1 MKKNYLLFAALF
13 VSTILSA
20 QDAFWSVTNY
30 KGAFP
35 ITDNTPATDW
45 TSGWSNFDPE
55 NTVYPATTSTV
66 STDITANTTWS
77 GVVLL
82 QNKVYVKNNATL
94 TIAPGTIIRGDK
106 LTQATLII
114 TRGAKLIA
122 NATASS
128 PIVFTSNEAV
138 GSRNEGDWGGIVL
151 LGLAKNNQPGGVAN
165 IEGIVPTTDTQFGG
179 NFDTDNSGI
188 IKYVRIEF
196 AGIALE
202 PNKEVNGI
210 TFGSVGSGT
219 LVDNV
224 QVSFSGDDSFEWFGG
239 TVNCKHLIAY
249 RGLDDDFDTDFGYR
263 GKVQFFLSIRD
274 KDLFDAPGDSNS
286 FESDNDAAGS
296 TAQPK
301 TAPIFSNGTI
311 VGPKGNGTIALPT
324 GEKFEKS
331 FRLRRNTATSVFNTL
346 TTGWEKGLSIEGT
359 PVVNNV
365 NGDTLVFAYN
375 NTVNY
380 ANNTNTIYNAGTP
393 TTAAASTAAFYNSF
407 WGADGNDSTQT
418 LAQVNWVNLFT
429 ALGTT
434 PDARLAAGSV
444 AGSGANFMNAKF
456 YSVAVPTTSTA
467 SYTYCAGA
475 TASALT
481 ANASLG
487 NSLRWYT
494 QATGGA
500 FTTTAPTPSTTAVG
514 SFTYYVSQANV
525 NNDESQRIAI
535 TVTITAPNV
544 TPLFTQV
551 TSICSGASLSALP
564 TSSSNNVTGVW
575 SPILNNTQTT
585 LYTFTPNAGQCA
597 TQSTMTITVNA
608 NPSAIVNNTGNLTFC
623 QGGSV
628 ILSSSS
634 ASGNVWSN
642 GATNQSIVVNT
653 SGNYTV
659 TVTNSN
665 GCSTTSQV
673 TVTTV
678 IQNVTPYFSQVAPIC
693 EGASLNSLPGN
704 SLNNITG
711 VWSPLPNNT
720 QTTTYTFTPDL
731 GQQCAT
737 QANLTITVN
746 PNPNA
751 VINYSSALNFCQGG
765 NIVLT
770 SSSLTG
776 NLWSNGATSQSITVN
791 NSGIYTVS
799 VTNSNGCI
807 GNSQPITVNVS
818 SAPTPT
824 VTASSFQACT
834 GQTITLTS
842 TSGDSYVWSNGATTQ
857 SITVN
862 AGGSYD
868 VTTTN
873 SDACNGVG
881 TSSPVILTF
890 NTVSPTVSASAT
902 QACLGEVITLT
913 STLADSYTWS
923 NGATTQS
930 IDVTSSG
937 SYDVT
942 TTNSNTCNGIGTSSP
957 VTVSFNAV
965 YPTVTSSATQACS
978 GEAVTLTASSADS
991 YLWSN
996 NETTQTIQV
1005 STSGNYSVVTTN
1017 SNACLGVGSSNSIAV
1032 DFTPTPTA
1040 DGTMTLAG
1048 NIATFTNTSTGATS
1062 YSWDFGDFTNSSAT
1076 APTHA
1081 YAVNGTY
1088 TVVLTAINGNCT
1100 DTTVFIVDVTVG
1112 LNELASSSNLTIF
1125 PNPASETVNV
1135 SFQQN
1140 TNDLI
1145 QIELIDA
1152 TGRVIAQ
1159 ESSLEIGTNN
1169 VSFEVTNLSS
1179 GFYTVRLTNSNG
1191 SENQKLMIQ
1200 K

>member
-1 MKKNYLLFAALF
+1 MKKSYLLCAALLA
-13 VSTILSA
+13 STMLSA

-35 ITDNTPATDW
+35 VTDNTPATDW

-55 NTVYPATTSTV
+55 NTVYPATITTASA
-66 STDITANTTWS
+66 DITTNTTWS
-77 GVVLL
+77 GVVKL
-82 QNKVYVKNNATL
+82 QNKIYVKNNATL

-122 NATASS
+122 DGTASN

-138 GSRNEGDWGGIVL
+138 GARNEGDWGGVVM

-188 IKYVRIEF
+188 VRYVRIEF

-219 LVDNV
+219 IVDNV

-274 KDLFDAPGDSNS
+274 KDMFDAPGDSNS

-311 VGPKGNGTIALPT
+311 VGPKGNGTIALPI

-359 PVVNNV
+359 AVVNNV
-365 NGDTLVFAYN
+365 NGDTLVFAHN

-380 ANNTNTIYNAGTP
+380 ANNTNTIFNTGTSGG
-393 TTAAASTAAFYNSF
+393 AASNAAFYNSF

-418 LAQVNWVNLFT
+418 IAQINWVNLFP
-429 ALGTT
+429 ALGVT
-434 PDARLAAGSV
+434 PDARLGASSV

-456 YSVAVPTTSTA
+456 YSVAIPTTSAA

-487 NSLRWYT
+487 NTLRWYT
-494 QATGGA
+494 QATGGT
-500 FTTTAPTPSTTAVG
+500 FTTTAPTPSTTSAG
-514 SFTYYVSQANV
+514 TFTYYVSQANV

-535 TVTITAPNV
+535 T
-544 TPLFTQV
+544 
-551 TSICSGASLSALP
+551 
-564 TSSSNNVTGVW
+564 
-575 SPILNNTQTT
+575 
-585 LYTFTPNAGQCA
+585 
-597 TQSTMTITVNA
+597 ITVNA
-608 NPSAIVNNTGNLTFC
+608 LPATPIVTANGATTFC
-623 QGGSV
+623 TGGSV
-628 ILSSSS
+628 DLSSS
-634 ASGNVWSN
+634 AATGNVWSTT
-642 GATNQSIVVNT
+642 ATTATISVTT
-653 SGNYTV
+653 SGSYTV
-659 TVTNSN
+659 TVTDVN
-665 GCSTTSQV
+665 GC
-673 TVTTV
+673 
-678 IQNVTPYFSQVAPIC
+678 A
-693 EGASLNSLPGN
+693 
-704 SLNNITG
+704 
-711 VWSPLPNNT
+711 
-720 QTTTYTFTPDL
+720 
-731 GQQCAT
+731 
-737 QANLTITVN
+737 
-746 PNPNA
+746 
-751 VINYSSALNFCQGG
+751 
-765 NIVLT
+765 
-770 SSSLTG
+770 
-776 NLWSNGATSQSITVN
+776 ATSAAT
-791 NSGIYTVS
+791 
-799 VTNSNGCI
+799 
-807 GNSQPITVNVS
+807 TVNVS
-818 SAPTPT
+818 NAPAPT
-824 VTASSFQACT
+824 
-834 GQTITLTS
+834 I
-842 TSGDSYVWSNGATTQ
+842 NAT
-857 SITVN
+857 
-862 AGGSYD
+862 
-868 VTTTN
+868 
-873 SDACNGVG
+873 
-881 TSSPVILTF
+881 
-890 NTVSPTVSASAT
+890 AT
-902 QACLGEVITLT
+902 QACEGDVVTITAST
-913 STLADSYTWS
+913 SDSYLWS
-923 NGATTQS
+923 TGATTQS
-930 IDVTSSG
+930 IDVTA
-937 SYDVT
+937 T
-942 TTNSNTCNGIGTSSP
+942 ATNVN
-957 VTVSFNAV
+957 
-965 YPTVTSSATQACS
+965 
-978 GEAVTLTASSADS
+978 
-991 YLWSN
+991 
-996 NETTQTIQV
+996 
-1005 STSGNYSVVTTN
+1005 VVTTN
-1017 SNACLGVGSSNSIAV
+1017 ANACNGVGASAPITVTFN
-1032 DFTPTPTA
+1032 TTPTA
-1040 DGTMTLAG
+1040 AGTMTLVG
-1048 NIATFTNTSTGATS
+1048 NVATFTNTSTGATS

-1076 APTHA
+1076 APAHA
-1081 YAVNGTY
+1081 YAVNGAY

-1100 DTTVFIVDVTVG
+1100 DTTIFLVDVTVG
-1112 LNELASSSNLTIF
+1112 INEVATSSNLTIF
-1125 PNPASETVNV
+1125 PNPANETVNV
-1135 SFQQN
+1135 SFEQN

-1179 GFYTVRLTNSNG
+1179 GFYTVRLTNANG

>member
-1 MKKNYLLFAALF
+1 MKKNYLLFAALLA
-13 VSTILSA
+13 STMLNA

-35 ITDNTPATDW
+35 VTDNTPATDW

-55 NTVYPATTSTV
+55 NFVYPATTSTV
-66 STDITANTTWS
+66 SSDITVNTTWS

-94 TIAPGTIIRGDK
+94 TIVPGTIIRGDK
-106 LTQATLII
+106 ATQGTLII
-114 TRGAKLIA
+114 TRGAKINA
-122 NATASS
+122 NGTASQ

-138 GSRNEGDWGGIVL
+138 GSRNEGDWGGLVI
-151 LGLAKNNQPGGVAN
+151 LGLAKNNQPSGVVD
-165 IEGIVPTTDTQFGG
+165 IEGLAPSTDTKHGG
-179 NFDTDNSGI
+179 NYDTDNSGV

-274 KDLFDAPGDSNS
+274 KDLYDAPGDSNC

-311 VGPKGNGTIALPT
+311 VGPKGNGTITLPI

-359 PVVNNV
+359 AVVNNV
-365 NGDTLVFAYN
+365 NGDTLVFANN

-434 PDARLAAGSV
+434 PDARLGTGSV
-444 AGSGANFMNAKF
+444 AGSGANFMHPKF
-456 YSVAVPTTSTA
+456 YSVAAPTTSTA

-494 QATGGA
+494 QATGGTY
-500 FTTTAPTPSTTAVG
+500 TTTAPTPSTTTAG

-535 TVTITAPNV
+535 TVTINALPATPTITA
-544 TPLFTQV
+544 
-551 TSICSGASLSALP
+551 SGA
-564 TSSSNNVTGVW
+564 T
-575 SPILNNTQTT
+575 
-585 LYTFTPNAGQCA
+585 
-597 TQSTMTITVNA
+597 
-608 NPSAIVNNTGNLTFC
+608 TFC
-623 QGGSV
+623 TGGSV
-628 ILSSSS
+628 DLSSSAATGNVWSS
-634 ASGNVWSN
+634 ASGF
-642 GATNQSIVVNT
+642 ATTQTITATT
-653 SGNYTV
+653 SGTYTV
-659 TVTNSN
+659 TVTDIN
-665 GCSTTSQV
+665 GCSTS
-673 TVTTV
+673 
-678 IQNVTPYFSQVAPIC
+678 S
-693 EGASLNSLPGN
+693 E
-704 SLNNITG
+704 
-711 VWSPLPNNT
+711 
-720 QTTTYTFTPDL
+720 
-731 GQQCAT
+731 AT
-737 QANLTITVN
+737 
-746 PNPNA
+746 
-751 VINYSSALNFCQGG
+751 
-765 NIVLT
+765 
-770 SSSLTG
+770 
-776 NLWSNGATSQSITVN
+776 
-791 NSGIYTVS
+791 
-799 VTNSNGCI
+799 
-807 GNSQPITVNVS
+807 TVNVS
-818 SAPTPT
+818 NAPAPT
-824 VTASSFQACT
+824 
-834 GQTITLTS
+834 I
-842 TSGDSYVWSNGATTQ
+842 NAT
-857 SITVN
+857 
-862 AGGSYD
+862 
-868 VTTTN
+868 
-873 SDACNGVG
+873 
-881 TSSPVILTF
+881 
-890 NTVSPTVSASAT
+890 AT
-902 QACLGEVITLT
+902 QACVGDTVTITAST
-913 STLADSYTWS
+913 SDSYLWS
-923 NGATTQS
+923 TGATTQS
-930 IDVTSSG
+930 IDVIATATN
-937 SYDVT
+937 VNVI
-942 TTNSNTCNGIGTSSP
+942 TTNANACNGVGASAPI
-957 VTVSFNAV
+957 
-965 YPTVTSSATQACS
+965 TVTFNT
-978 GEAVTLTASSADS
+978 
-991 YLWSN
+991 
-996 NETTQTIQV
+996 
-1005 STSGNYSVVTTN
+1005 
-1017 SNACLGVGSSNSIAV
+1017 
-1032 DFTPTPTA
+1032 TPTA
-1040 DGTMTLAG
+1040 AGTMMLAG
-1048 NIATFTNTSTGATS
+1048 NVATFTNTSTGATS

-1125 PNPASETVNV
+1125 PNPANETVNV
-1135 SFQQN
+1135 SFEQN